1 MPPVLPT
8 CLDAATLFLA
18 CATQWRQ
25 GPDGRP
31 EGLDYAGCRAAAKG
45 LGIGW
50 RRAFE
55 GLRTMESAA
64 LAALEALS
72 GPPEGGG

>member
-1 MPPVLPT
+1 MLPT

-18 CATQWRQ
+18 CATQWRP

-50 RRAFE
+50 RREF
-55 GLRTMESAA
+55 GRLRVMESAA
-64 LAALEALS
+64 LSALA
-72 GPPEGGG
+72 EGGG

>member
-8 CLDAATLFLA
+8 CLDAARLFLA
-18 CATQWRQ
+18 CATQWRL

-31 EGLDYAGCRAAAKG
+31 EGLDYAGCRAAAQG

-50 RRAFE
+50 RREF
-55 GLRTMESAA
+55 GRLRAMER
-64 LAALEALS
+64 AALEALS
-72 GPPEGGG
+72 GPPEGGR